1 MHADQ
6 LPADSVCY
14 SNLHTTSGGRK
25 AKGAHIGLKLRG
37 GPSFQIPDL
46 LK

>member
-6 LPADSVCY
+6 LPADS
-14 SNLHTTSGGRK
+14 SNHHTSGGRE

-46 LK
+46 LQ